1 MKFKFLRFFGLF
13 GLAFYWFFVFIAIS
27 QNRWFS
33 FYKYALSDLGVKIAR
48 FHWLYNLGLIFA
60 WICFFIFSIY
70 LIINSK
76 NKLQTVGGA
85 YVGISSFFLLFI
97 SIFVEGTKPHA
108 FMAIY
113 FFLQFFSGMA
123 IFALGSKDKL
133 IKFSMP
139 IVFGL
144 ALALIPAKWPSVA
157 MLEVYEISLVFFDV
171 LLIALKYKVA

>member
-1 MKFKFLRFFGLF
+1 MKFKFLRFFGIF
-13 GLAFYWFFVFIAIS
+13 GIAFYWIFVFTTIS
-27 QNRWFS
+27 KNSWFS
-33 FYKYALSDLGVKIAR
+33 FYKYALSDLGVKLAK
-48 FHWLYNLGLIFA
+48 FHMLYNLGLILA
-60 WICFFIFSIY
+60 GICFFIFSIY

-97 SIFVEGTKPHA
+97 SVFVEGTKPHA

-123 IFALGSKDKL
+123 LFALGSKDK
-133 IKFSMP
+133 IVKFSMP

-144 ALALIPAKWPSVA
+144 ALALIPAKWPSLA
-157 MLEVYEISLVFFDV
+157 MLEVYEISLVIFDT
-171 LLIALKYKVA
+171 LLIVLKYKSV